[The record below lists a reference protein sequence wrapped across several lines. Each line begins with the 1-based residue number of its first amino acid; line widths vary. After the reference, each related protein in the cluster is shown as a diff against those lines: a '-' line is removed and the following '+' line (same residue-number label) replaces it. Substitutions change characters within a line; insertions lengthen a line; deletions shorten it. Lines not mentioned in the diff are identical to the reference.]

1 MEGKTV
7 TTRLVMRGPIVL
19 FERAKQILQTEGL
32 LSLVKRGFAFG
43 VSHLFEYQTYYLWGN
58 VIEDVRNSN
67 EADFMPEIDNFTLK
81 IISTNQ
87 EADELEAGGLEF
99 RSQVKHARE
108 RLDSGAVA
116 FCIFIGRELANIS
129 WVAMAQRAKDS
140 LNERPFKVDFS
151 NNESWSG
158 GIWSSP
164 KYRRKGLQ
172 VYNNLK
178 RFEYLLDKEVVVD
191 LGAIRKGNIS
201 SQKANTE
208 FGGKIYAEGR
218 HLKILWWK
226 SWKERPLSQG

>member
-1 MEGKTV
+1 VEGEAAEP
-7 TTRLVMRGPIVL
+7 RLAMRGPTAL
-19 FERAKQILQTEGL
+19 FERAKQILQTEGF
-32 LSLVKRGFAFG
+32 LSLGKRGFAFG

-58 VIEDVRNSN
+58 VIEYVRNSN
-67 EADFMPEIDNFTLK
+67 DADFMPKTDDFSLK
-81 IISTNQ
+81 IVSTNQ

-99 RSQVKHARE
+99 RSQVNNARE

-140 LNERPFKVDFS
+140 LNQPPFKVDFS

-158 GIWSSP
+158 GSWSSP

-191 LGAIRKGNIS
+191 LGAIEKGNIS

-226 SWKERPLSQG
+226 FWKESQLT